1 MCENVCA
8 VCGDLSSGRHYGAIT
23 CEGCKG
29 FFRRIIVHQHN
40 DLYKCIKGNDNCVI
54 SHDNR
59 RKCCKSCR
67 FQKCLKVGMD
77 SKLCVKLDY
86 NRNCHNYSNCSYG
99 QTIDCFAL
107 NKIKQQ
113 INDSFNEYLAKSMLN
128 NCDLNADNI
137 MLFRHLKINIE
148 SKVQQFISRINIF
161 RQLKIEIQYK
171 LIHSALNEIL
181 VLLLC
186 QLFVRYLL

>member
-107 NKIKQQ
+107 NK
-113 INDSFNEYLAKSMLN
+113 SMLN